1 MIITLILHW
10 NFIVANL
17 FSIYMIYLVMGYLI
31 NKGCLSRLSTPIIIA
46 LTVCLFLGDWIYQI
60 FAYASPSNYLVSYD
74 FIGIFACSTFLF
86 ELFRRKADLLERF
99 RGGIQYLSRITFAI
113 FFLHATINV
122 LIYWT
127 WGNTAFFLSLPHF
140 VRLIIYEIIPVGG
153 SILII
158 VLLSRLKIIKKYV
171 FMIK

>member
-1 MIITLILHW
+1 M
-10 NFIVANL
+10 
-17 FSIYMIYLVMGYLI
+17 
-31 NKGCLSRLSTPIIIA
+31 
-46 LTVCLFLGDWIYQI
+46 
-60 FAYASPSNYLVSYD
+60 
-74 FIGIFACSTFLF
+74 
-86 ELFRRKADLLERF
+86 
-99 RGGIQYLSRITFAI
+99 SRITFAI

-158 VLLSRLKIIKKYV
+158 ALLSRLKIIKKYV